1 MKGKNSATFLTVKGH
16 FTVTWYYAPGAKRK
30 EEVIWH

>member
-1 MKGKNSATFLTVKGH
+1 MKEKISATFLTVKVH

-30 EEVIWH
+30 GDVVWD